1 MNRKA
6 LSLFS
11 GGLDSILAVK
21 LIAEQEIE
29 VVGITFTTPFFSPD
43 KARKAAKSINLSLVV
58 YDITEEHLQIIKHP
72 RYGFGRHMNPCI
84 DCHTLMLKTA
94 GDLLEA
100 FDASFLV
107 TGEVLGQR
115 PMSQT
120 KQALGLI
127 AKRSGYDGL
136 ILRPLSALL
145 LPETIPE
152 ARGIVDRSKLLAI
165 RGRGRKVQ
173 MELAGRFGI
182 SYYPTPAGGCLLTDP
197 AFSIRLRHL
206 IKINPDFER
215 RDVEL
220 LKHGRHFAVGTPPT
234 KVIVG
239 RNQAD
244 NNALIGLSR
253 DCDDV
258 LRLNKRPGPVTL
270 VPGGGTGDVRLVAA
284 ALCALYGN
292 VGEGEQVEVV
302 CESGALREI
311 IVTSPLS
318 RKEAELIMV
327 R

>member
-1 MNRKA
+1 MKKRA

-21 LIAEQEIE
+21 LIAQQGIE
-29 VVGITFTTPFFSPD
+29 VVGVTFTTPFFSPD
-43 KARKAAKSINLSLVV
+43 KAKKAAESISLPLVIR
-58 YDITEEHLQIIKHP
+58 DITEEHLQIIKQP
-72 RYGFGRHMNPCI
+72 RYGFGRNMNPCI

-94 GDLLEA
+94 GNLLEE
-100 FDASFLV
+100 FGASFLV

-120 KQALGLI
+120 KQALSLV
-127 AKRSGYDGL
+127 AKRSGYEGL
-136 ILRPLSALL
+136 VLRPLSALL

-152 ARGIVDRSKLLAI
+152 IHGLVDRKRLLAI

-173 MELAGRFGI
+173 MELANQFGI

-197 AFSIRLRHL
+197 AYAVRLRNL
-206 IKINPDFER
+206 VSINPDFDR

-220 LKHGRHFAVGTPPT
+220 LKHGRHFTVGTPPT

-244 NNALIGLSR
+244 NNALIGLLR
-253 DCDDV
+253 DCDDL

-270 VPGGGTGDVRLVAA
+270 IPRGGSEEVRRVAA

-292 VGEGEQVEVV
+292 VGEGVSVEVV
-302 CESGALREI
+302 CESGTSREI
-311 IVTSPLS
+311 ILTCPLS